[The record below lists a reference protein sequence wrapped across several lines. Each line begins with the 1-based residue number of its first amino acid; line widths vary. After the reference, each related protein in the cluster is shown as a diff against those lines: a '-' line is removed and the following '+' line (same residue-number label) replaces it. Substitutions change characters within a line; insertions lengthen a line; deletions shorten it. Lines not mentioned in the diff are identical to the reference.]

1 MTSAPLQRA
10 RGCSAGTL
18 LGAART
24 VSGAFA
30 GPLARPLAPT
40 RHSLRDSSLRA
51 RERIT
56 LRGHL
61 IAMSYRGRTVS
72 QSRIDQLA
80 AFTSGTLASV
90 PDGAR
95 RSAAGGGAVQNSEI
109 LARIDELVA
118 QEHRLRSQ
126 GQALTDEERAALRD
140 AEVHLDQLWDLL
152 RRRDAARRAGQD
164 PDSVA
169 GERPAGEGESSLQCR
184 SRDGWGAGRLAR
196 RSRPG
201 GVGGGRRYALRRL
214 RGLVL

>member
-126 GQALTDEERAALRD
+126 GQPLSEEERATLRD

-152 RRRDAARRAGQD
+152 RRRDAARRAGQA
-164 PDSVA
+164 PDTVA
-169 GERPAGEGESSLQCR
+169 GERAAGEGGSSPQGPPGYGR
-184 SRDGWGAGRLAR
+184 GGPRLAR
-196 RSRPG
+196 RSRPA
-201 GVGGGRRYALRRL
+201 GGGRRRALGRL
-214 RGLVL
+214 R

>member
-24 VSGAFA
+24 VTGAFA

-80 AFTSGTLASV
+80 AFTTSGTLASV

-109 LARIDELVA
+109 LARI
-118 QEHRLRSQ
+118 
-126 GQALTDEERAALRD
+126 
-140 AEVHLDQLWDLL
+140 
-152 RRRDAARRAGQD
+152 
-164 PDSVA
+164 
-169 GERPAGEGESSLQCR
+169 
-184 SRDGWGAGRLAR
+184 
-196 RSRPG
+196 
-201 GVGGGRRYALRRL
+201 
-214 RGLVL
+214 